1 MIELLSCALLFRL
14 VGVFVLPKS
23 PLGLLAC
30 VGPRG
35 WGSLGAVDQAV
46 PSLSPPVL
54 LLLSDTHK
62 LRSDRL
68 GGAASSP
75 WFCVTWEEAHHVI
88 PSCPAGLPN
97 RVLRLRGIPFAY
109 SKADQGC
116 FILLV
121 LCSGTEGFTSQS
133 KLYIF
138 MHYLINCTQ
147 NHCD

>member
-1 MIELLSCALLFRL
+1 MYLFSQRVLL
-14 VGVFVLPKS
+14 
-23 PLGLLAC
+23 
-30 VGPRG
+30 
-35 WGSLGAVDQAV
+35 GSLLVLGQEGGGHWGLWIKQCHL
-46 PSLSPPVL
+46 LSPPVL

-62 LRSDRL
+62 LHSDRL

-97 RVLRLRGIPFAY
+97 RVLQLRGISFAY

-116 FILLV
+116 FIPLV